1 MICSSSVSGSISV
14 KAEADGSDRLIQST
28 NGPGYLVKVTPDN
41 IDTLIS
47 NHTIVVGTADA
58 YETGN
63 LKQCSGFDT
72 DNKAI

>member
-1 MICSSSVSGSISV
+1 MICSSSVSGSIRV
-14 KAEADGSDRLIQST
+14 EADGSDRCIPST